1 MLKGEEEERRRISR
15 ELHDETGQA
24 LMVLRFQLEMLASN
38 AKNSEQ
44 QARVEESLEVLDRT
58 IEGLRRIIARLSP
71 RVLEELGLLA
81 AIRRQAQLLANQTGM
96 KARLD
101 LPAEIAPMNHDIEV
115 AVYRSTQEALH
126 NISKHSQARN
136 FTVRLYVAGGKVQ
149 QHGCGKRRD
158 KQQSAPG
165 QLGAFPQQ
173 RRVKREVMPIRC
185 LIVDDHTLFREG
197 LRRVLESEP
206 DLQVV
211 GEARDGSEAIEQAQ
225 ALKPD
230 VVLLDIGMP
239 GLSSFE
245 ASRRITREL
254 PGRRVIFLTMYED
267 EEYLL
272 QCLDAGASGYILKD
286 APAPRLIGAV
296 RDVNAG
302 RKYLSPQVLGKL
314 VDDFRSRST
323 TGMARGST
331 LTPREREVIK
341 MLAEG
346 NSVRQIA
353 SILGLS
359 VKTVEA
365 HKFNLMRKL
374 NIHNKAQLVTYAIQ
388 KKIVKMPAGA

>member
-1 MLKGEEEERRRISR
+1 MPKI
-15 ELHDETGQA
+15 
-24 LMVLRFQLEMLASN
+24 
-38 AKNSEQ
+38 
-44 QARVEESLEVLDRT
+44 
-58 IEGLRRIIARLSP
+58 
-71 RVLEELGLLA
+71 RVLL
-81 AIRRQAQLLANQTGM
+81 T
-96 KARLD
+96 
-101 LPAEIAPMNHDIEV
+101 
-115 AVYRSTQEALH
+115 
-126 NISKHSQARN
+126 
-136 FTVRLYVAGGKVQ
+136 
-149 QHGCGKRRD
+149 
-158 KQQSAPG
+158 
-165 QLGAFPQQ
+165 
-173 RRVKREVMPIRC
+173 
-185 LIVDDHTLFREG
+185 DDHTLFRQG
-197 LRRVLESEP
+197 VRRLLESES
-206 DLQVV
+206 DFEVI
-211 GEARDGSEAIEQAQ
+211 GEAADAGESVEKARE
-225 ALKPD
+225 LRPD
-230 VVLLDIGMP
+230 IVLMDIGMP

-245 ASRRITREL
+245 AARHIRKNRPETKIL
-254 PGRRVIFLTMYED
+254 FLTMYED

-359 VKTVEA
+359 IKTVEA